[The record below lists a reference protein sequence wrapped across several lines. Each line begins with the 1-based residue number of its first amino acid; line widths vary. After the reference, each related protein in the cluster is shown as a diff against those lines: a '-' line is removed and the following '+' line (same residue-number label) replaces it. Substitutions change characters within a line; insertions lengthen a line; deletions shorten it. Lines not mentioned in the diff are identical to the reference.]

1 MYLSTLR
8 TGLLL
13 TLACRLAPAADLRA
27 LTNARIIDGSGG
39 PVIENGTLVF
49 QDGRII
55 AVGAGAQVKPPRGA
69 TTVSAAGKTI
79 IPGLINAHGHVSDVQ
94 GLRTGPEFYTPE
106 NVARQLGLYA
116 RYGVTTVFSLGGDGP
131 PAFRLRDEQNTAA
144 LKRAR
149 IYVAGPV
156 LTSATPAAARQDV
169 DAVAAMKA
177 DAVKIRLDDN
187 LGASKKMAPEVY
199 TAVIQEAKLKGMR
212 AIVHVFYLDD
222 AKAVLKLGG
231 EITHSVRDRDVDD
244 EFLALLKQSKSAYCP
259 TLMRE
264 VSTYVYESTPDF
276 FSDPFFL
283 READPKVLDQLK
295 ERKRQQAMHDSVAA
309 QKYKAGLEVANR
321 NLKRI
326 LDAGI
331 PIVMGTDTGP
341 AARFQGYFEHLEL
354 EMMVKAGMTPT
365 QVLVSATGQA
375 AKFMN
380 VSGQVGTL
388 QKGAWA
394 DFLVLAKNPLDD
406 IRNTRS
412 LESVWIAG
420 NRL

>member
-1 MYLSTLR
+1 MFR
-8 TGLLL
+8 TSLLL
-13 TLACRLAPAADLRA
+13 ALLSWAASAAEVRA
-27 LTNARIIDGSGG
+27 LTNARIIDGTGG
-39 PVIENGTLVF
+39 PPIGNGTIVIT
-49 QDGRII
+49 DGRIS
-55 AVGAGAQVKPPRGA
+55 AVGPSAQVKPPKGA
-69 TTVSAAGKTI
+69 AVVNVDGKTI
-79 IPGLINAHGHVSDVQ
+79 IPGLINAHGHVADVQ
-94 GLRTGPEFYTPE
+94 GLRTGPEYYTPE

-156 LTSATPAAARQDV
+156 LTSATPEAARKDV

-177 DAVKIRLDDN
+177 DVVKIRLDDN
-187 LGASKKMAPEVY
+187 LGNTKKMPPEVY

-212 AIVHVFYLDD
+212 TIVHVFYLDD
-222 AKAVLKLGG
+222 AKAVLKLGA
-231 EITHSVRDRDVDD
+231 EITHSVRDREVDD
-244 EFLALLKQSKSAYCP
+244 EFLALLKQSGSAYCP

-264 VSTYVYESTPDF
+264 VSTFVYESVPDF
-276 FSDPFFL
+276 FADPFFL
-283 READPKVLDQLK
+283 REVDPQVIAQLK
-295 ERKRQQAMHDSVAA
+295 EPARQKAMHESVAA
-309 QKYKAGLEVANR
+309 QKYKAGLQVADR
-321 NLKRI
+321 NLIRI
-326 LDAGI
+326 RDVGI

-341 AARFQGYFEHLEL
+341 AARFQGYFEHKEL
-354 EMMVKAGMTPT
+354 EMMVKAGMTPM
-365 QVLVSATGQA
+365 QALVAANSSA
-375 AKFMN
+375 AKFMRL
-380 VSGQVGTL
+380 SGQVGSL

-394 DFLVLAKNPLDD
+394 DLLVLGKNPLDD

>member
-13 TLACRLAPAADLRA
+13 TLACRHDRAADLRA

>member
-1 MYLSTLR
+1 MALLSHSA
-8 TGLLL
+8 G
-13 TLACRLAPAADLRA
+13 AADVRA
-27 LTNARIIDGSGG
+27 FTNARIIDGTGN
-39 PVIENGTLVF
+39 VIESGVLVV
-49 QDGRII
+49 QDGRILRLDHNI
-55 AVGAGAQVKPPRGA
+55 EFPPPRGA
-69 TTVSAAGKTI
+69 EVINARGKTI

-94 GLRTGPEFYTPE
+94 GLRSGPDLYTPE

-131 PAFRLRDEQNTAA
+131 PAFRMRDEQNTPA

-156 LTSATPAAARQDV
+156 LTSATPEAARKDV

-177 DAVKIRLDDN
+177 DTVKIRLDDN
-187 LGASKKMAPEVY
+187 LGTSRKMPPEVY
-199 TAVIQEAKLKGMR
+199 TAVIQEAKAKGMR
-212 AIVHVFYLDD
+212 MIVHVYYLDD
-222 AKAVLKLGG
+222 AKAVMKLGG

-244 EFLALLKQSKSAYCP
+244 EFIALLKQSGSAYCP

-264 VSTYVYESTPDF
+264 VSTFVYESTPDF
-276 FSDPFFL
+276 FADPFFL
-283 READPKVLDQLK
+283 REVDPQVVAQLK
-295 ERKRQQAMHDSVAA
+295 DPKRQQAMHESVAA
-309 QKYKAGLEVANR
+309 QKYKAGLQVANR
-321 NLKRI
+321 NLKRV

-354 EMMVKAGMTPT
+354 EMMVKAGMTPM
-365 QVLVSATGQA
+365 QALVSATGAA
-375 AKFMN
+375 AKYMKLT
-380 VSGQVGTL
+380 GQVGTL

-394 DFLVLAKNPLDD
+394 DFLVLDKNPLED

-412 LESVWIAG
+412 LESVWVAG

>member
-1 MYLSTLR
+1 MLR
-8 TGLLL
+8 TALLL
-13 TLACRLAPAADLRA
+13 ALLPNAASAADIRGF
-27 LTNARIIDGSGG
+27 TNARIIDGTGN
-39 PVIENGTLVF
+39 VIETGVLVV
-49 QDGRII
+49 QDGRIVRLDGQI
-55 AVGAGAQVKPPRGA
+55 EFPPPRGA
-69 TTVSAAGKTI
+69 EVINAAGKTI
-79 IPGLINAHGHVSDVQ
+79 IPGLINAHGHVADVQ
-94 GLRTGPEFYTPE
+94 GLRSSPDFYTPE

-131 PAFRLRDEQNTAA
+131 PAFRMRDEQNTPA

-156 LTSATPAAARQDV
+156 LTSATPEAARKDV

-177 DAVKIRLDDN
+177 DVVKIRLDDN
-187 LGASKKMAPEVY
+187 LGASKKMPPEVY

-212 AIVHVFYLDD
+212 TIVHVFYLDD

-244 EFLALLKQSKSAYCP
+244 EFIALLKKSGSAYCP

-264 VSTYVYESTPDF
+264 VSTFVYESTPDF
-276 FSDPFFL
+276 FADPFFL
-283 READPKVLDQLK
+283 REVDPQVVAQLK
-295 ERKRQQAMHDSVAA
+295 DPKRQQAMHESVAA
-309 QKYKAGLEVANR
+309 QKYKAGLQIANR
-321 NLKRI
+321 NLKKVR
-326 LDAGI
+326 DAGI

-354 EMMVKAGMTPT
+354 ERMVEAGMTPM
-365 QVLVSATGQA
+365 QVLVSATGAA
-375 AKFMN
+375 AKYMKLA
-380 VSGQVGTL
+380 GQVGTL

-394 DFLVLAKNPLDD
+394 DLLVLGKNPLED
-406 IRNTRS
+406 IRNTQS